1 MLKNVVHQSK
11 IFFRLLFNSMEE
23 KISSERKI
31 IHIDMDAFYAS
42 VEQKDH
48 PQYKG
53 KPIAVGGSSRRGVV
67 AAASYE
73 ARKFGVHSAMPS
85 VTAARKC
92 PNLIFVKARFD
103 RYREISDQIREIFHQ
118 YSDLVEPLS
127 LDEAYLDVTYNKQ
140 GIRSAIKIAMLIREK
155 IKRKTGLSA
164 SAGVSFN
171 KFLAK
176 TASDLDKPDGLSVIL
191 PEQAIPFLK
200 QLKVEKFHGIGK
212 KTAEKM
218 HAEGIF
224 SGEDLMKFS
233 KTELIRK
240 YGKSGKHYYYIVNA
254 KDQREVKPN
263 RIRKSIGAER
273 TFSEDLKAIET
284 ARERIEEILHKL
296 MERLKKSGRK
306 ARTITL
312 KFKYSDFTIRNRS
325 KSIESYT
332 GDEQQIREIVNELL
346 NEVEWEEGVRLLGIS
361 LSQLDEVETD
371 VNGQLTL
378 TFE

>member
-1 MLKNVVHQSK
+1 
-11 IFFRLLFNSMEE
+11 MEE
-23 KISSERKI
+23 KILTDRKI

-42 VEQKDH
+42 VEQKDN
-48 PQYKG
+48 PQYLG

-73 ARKFGVHSAMPS
+73 ARVFGVHSAMPS
-85 VTAARKC
+85 VIAARKC
-92 PNLIFVKARFD
+92 PDLIFVKARFD
-103 RYREISDQIREIFHQ
+103 RYRELSETIREIFFEFT
-118 YSDLVEPLS
+118 DLVEPLS

-140 GIRSAIKIAMLIREK
+140 GINSAIKIAMLIRKE
-155 IKRKTGLSA
+155 IKETTGLTA

-176 TASDLDKPDGLSVIL
+176 TASDLDKPNGLSVIL

-200 QLKVEKFHGIGK
+200 ALKVEKFHGIGK

-224 SGEDLMKFS
+224 KGEDLMEYS

-254 KDQREVKPN
+254 NDQRLVKPN

-273 TFSEDLKAIET
+273 TFSEDLTSIE
-284 ARERIEEILHKL
+284 AGREKIIDIHEKL
-296 MERLKKSGRK
+296 MDRLVKSGRK

-325 KSIESYT
+325 HSLESYVSD
-332 GDEQQIREIVNELL
+332 GEEIMKVVKELL
-346 NEVEWEEGVRLLGIS
+346 TEVDWEEGVRLLGIS
-361 LSQLDEVETD
+361 LSQLDEVEVD
-371 VNGQLTL
+371 AGGQLTL

>member
-1 MLKNVVHQSK
+1 
-11 IFFRLLFNSMEE
+11 ME
-23 KISSERKI
+23 KKSSADKKI

-48 PQYKG
+48 PEYLG

-92 PNLIFVKARFD
+92 PDLIFVKARFD
-103 RYREISDQIREIFHQ
+103 RYREFSEQIREIF
-118 YSDLVEPLS
+118 YEYTDLVEPLS

-140 GIRSAIKIAMLIREK
+140 GISSAIKIAMLIREE
-155 IKRKTGLSA
+155 IKSKTGLTA

-224 SGEDLMKFS
+224 TGEDLMKFS
-233 KTELIRK
+233 KTDLIRK
-240 YGKSGKHYYYIVNA
+240 YGKSGKHYFNIVNA
-254 KDQREVKPN
+254 NDQREVKPN

-273 TFSEDLKAIET
+273 TFSEDLKSLEE
-284 ARERIEEILHKL
+284 AREKVDEVQEKL

-325 KSIESYT
+325 KSLDSYT
-332 GDEQQIREIVNELL
+332 DDEKQIRDVVNELL
-346 NEVEWEEGVRLLGIS
+346 PDVDWEEGVRLLGIS
-361 LSQLDEVETD
+361 LSQLDEVEAD
-371 VNGQLTL
+371 AGGQLTL

>member
-1 MLKNVVHQSK
+1 MLKKVVQEEK
-11 IFFRLLFNSMEE
+11 LFFRILFNKMREADQ
-23 KISSERKI
+23 IERKI

-42 VEQKDH
+42 VEQKDN
-48 PQYKG
+48 PEYLG

-73 ARKFGVHSAMPS
+73 ARQFGVYSAMPS
-85 VTAARKC
+85 VLAARKC
-92 PNLIFVKARFD
+92 PNLIFVRARFD
-103 RYREISDQIREIFHQ
+103 RYKEISNQIREIFHE
-118 YSDLVEPLS
+118 YTDLVEPLS

-140 GIRSAIKIAMLIREK
+140 GIGSAIKIAMLIRDQ
-155 IKRKTGLSA
+155 IKERTGLTA

-191 PEQAIPFLK
+191 PEQAIAFLK

-212 KTAEKM
+212 KTAERM

-224 SGEDLMKFS
+224 TGEDLMQFS

-240 YGKSGKHYYYIVNA
+240 YGKSGKHYFHIVNA
-254 KDQREVKPN
+254 DDQREVKPN

-273 TFSEDLKAIET
+273 TFSEDIRSIEI
-284 ARERIEEILHKL
+284 AREKIELIHEDL
-296 MERLKKSGRK
+296 MQRLKKSGRK

-325 KSIESYT
+325 KSLEGYT
-332 GDEQQIREIVNELL
+332 DNGEEIYKVVFGLL
-346 NEVEWEEGVRLLGIS
+346 NEVKWEEGVRLLGIS
-361 LSQLDEVETD
+361 LSQLDEIETELG
-371 VNGQLTL
+371 GQLTL